1 MSQKQNFVNPA
12 FREIYQ
18 GITAIM
24 PQITFFGIVAVYF
37 ITAALNVF
45 FIPLPIWLSIPAA
58 AAIQFSRFSIVFMD
72 FLNPTGRRSP
82 WPGFIATLFTGVAIM
97 ELGFSIQHLEW
108 IGAKWWSVF
117 LFGAMIISGGFL
129 LEINFIA
136 KGAEAFGMKRRNE
149 GAGAV
154 EDPNAPSYSAQ
165 QAQQQAAPHTVPLEE
180 EAIPFFDFSQPST
193 NGNGRH

>member
-1 MSQKQNFVNPA
+1 MSKQNFVNPA
-12 FREIYQ
+12 FKEIYQ

-117 LFGAMIISGGFL
+117 LFGTMIIAGGFL

-136 KGAEAFGMKRRNE
+136 KGAEAFGMKRRIE
-149 GAGAV
+149 GAGA
-154 EDPNAPSYSAQ
+154 EDTNTSSYPAP
-165 QAQQQAAPHTVPLEE
+165 QAQQPAGNPTGPLEE
-180 EAIPFFDFSQPST
+180 ESIPFFDFSQPSS
-193 NGNGRH
+193 NGNGIH